1 MRSGVPR
8 RAMKAKC
15 KFLKIGHVRVSGGN
29 GRVFVIDL
37 PGGSSGRMD
46 GILGFELLSKLSGM
60 IDYKA
65 NRMVLKPVP
74 EKKLDVVPALEPA
87 KK

>member
-1 MRSGVPR
+1 
-8 RAMKAKC
+8 
-15 KFLKIGHVRVSGGN
+15 
-29 GRVFVIDL
+29 VIDL

>member
-1 MRSGVPR
+1 
-8 RAMKAKC
+8 
-15 KFLKIGHVRVSGGN
+15 
-29 GRVFVIDL
+29 
-37 PGGSSGRMD
+37 
-46 GILGFELLSKLSGM
+46 M